1 MIDFITLIL
10 SLSATATLL
19 FGLVRFLD
27 KIGYPINGIYIL
39 EKIVCGFYLLPAIII
54 IGYVYT
60 YHTSD
65 TTVFLHTEDF
75 SYINYDGHLS
85 ELLLLKHDKM
95 LQTVNFV
102 VAIIWGLGFI
112 VFFVADLVRSMVLL
126 RTILKRCDQI
136 TDGYLMDLMVS
147 IKKDL
152 NLKGGIELYQSGNP
166 GGPFTT
172 GFFNMKI
179 VLPRMD
185 NSGDELAMLLR
196 HELIHCKR
204 HDVFMKILV
213 RFVQKV
219 HWFNPVIFFF
229 SRKFCEEC
237 EYTCDMEVVR
247 NYNREKRIQY
257 GELILKMA
265 GEYAMPKF
273 TIGFSENDFVFVE
286 RRLKYLMKKNVKK
299 GITMMI
305 TTAVFVATCP
315 VMTYAAVYGVGYTE
329 GIVIGKYDEHRSHEV
344 ENDFINNMVKW
355 ENSADMSEGDYIGN
369 LNLKG
374 ANNVD
379 TTLKGNGIGKF
390 SPVSMKAGSSIRIVV
405 YSDRESDSFQA
416 GIIAPDGKKYYSSS
430 VNGTVSQTFSI
441 DTNGSYTVYIEGQN
455 GSGGED
461 IHITGTIYVN
471 Y

>member
-19 FGLVRFLD
+19 FGLVRILD

-185 NSGDELAMLLR
+185 NSDDELAMLLR

-273 TIGFSENDFVFVE
+273 TIGFPENDFVFVE
-286 RRLKYLMKKNVKK
+286 RRLKYLMKK
-299 GITMMI
+299 
-305 TTAVFVATCP
+305 
-315 VMTYAAVYGVGYTE
+315 
-329 GIVIGKYDEHRSHEV
+329 R
-344 ENDFINNMVKW
+344 
-355 ENSADMSEGDYIGN
+355 
-369 LNLKG
+369 
-374 ANNVD
+374 
-379 TTLKGNGIGKF
+379 
-390 SPVSMKAGSSIRIVV
+390 
-405 YSDRESDSFQA
+405 
-416 GIIAPDGKKYYSSS
+416 
-430 VNGTVSQTFSI
+430 
-441 DTNGSYTVYIEGQN
+441 
-455 GSGGED
+455 
-461 IHITGTIYVN
+461 
-471 Y
+471 

>member
-1 MIDFITLIL
+1 MIDFITLIM
-10 SLSATATLL
+10 SLSVTATLL
-19 FGLVRFLD
+19 FGLVRILD
-27 KIGYPINGIYIL
+27 KIGYTINGIYIF
-39 EKIVCGFYLLPAIII
+39 EKIVCGFYLLPAIFI

-65 TTVFLHTEDF
+65 MTVFLHTEDF
-75 SYINYDGHLS
+75 SYINYEGHLS

-95 LQTVNFV
+95 LRTVNFV
-102 VAIIWGLGFI
+102 VAAIWMLGFI
-112 VFFVADLVRSMVLL
+112 VFFVGDLVRSMVLL
-126 RTILKRCDQI
+126 RNMLKQCDQLM
-136 TDGYLMDLMVS
+136 DGYLIDLMVT

-152 NLKGGIELYQSGNP
+152 NLKGGIKLYQSRNP
-166 GGPFTT
+166 GVPFTT

-185 NSGDELAMLLR
+185 SSDDELDMLLR

-204 HDVFMKILV
+204 HDVFMKTLV

-219 HWFNPVIFFF
+219 HWFNPVIFIF

-265 GEYAMPKF
+265 GENAMPKF
-273 TIGFSENDFVFVE
+273 TIGFSENNFVFVE
-286 RRLKYLMKKNVKK
+286 RRLKYLMKKSVKK
-299 GITMMI
+299 GIFMTI
-305 TTAVFVATCP
+305 TTAIFVAMCP
-315 VMTYAAVYGVGYTE
+315 VITYAAIYGVGYAE
-329 GIVIGKYDEHRSHEV
+329 GMAIGKYDEHRSKGV
-344 ENDFINNMVKW
+344 ENDFINDLVKW
-355 ENSADMSEGDYIGN
+355 ESSADISEGEYIGN
-369 LNLKG
+369 LNSRG

-379 TTLKGNGIGKF
+379 ITLRSNGTGKF
-390 SPVSMKAGSSIRIVV
+390 SPVSMTAGSSIRIVV
-405 YSDRESDSFQA
+405 YSDKESDSFRA

-430 VNGTVSQTFSI
+430 VNGAVSHTFSI
-441 DTNGSYTVYIEGQN
+441 DTSGSYTVYIEGRN

>member
-112 VFFVADLVRSMVLL
+112 VFFVADLVRSMILL

-152 NLKGGIELYQSGNP
+152 N
-166 GGPFTT
+166 
-172 GFFNMKI
+172 
-179 VLPRMD
+179 
-185 NSGDELAMLLR
+185 
-196 HELIHCKR
+196 
-204 HDVFMKILV
+204 
-213 RFVQKV
+213 
-219 HWFNPVIFFF
+219 
-229 SRKFCEEC
+229 
-237 EYTCDMEVVR
+237 
-247 NYNREKRIQY
+247 
-257 GELILKMA
+257 
-265 GEYAMPKF
+265 
-273 TIGFSENDFVFVE
+273 
-286 RRLKYLMKKNVKK
+286 
-299 GITMMI
+299 
-305 TTAVFVATCP
+305 
-315 VMTYAAVYGVGYTE
+315 
-329 GIVIGKYDEHRSHEV
+329 
-344 ENDFINNMVKW
+344 
-355 ENSADMSEGDYIGN
+355 
-369 LNLKG
+369 
-374 ANNVD
+374 
-379 TTLKGNGIGKF
+379 
-390 SPVSMKAGSSIRIVV
+390 
-405 YSDRESDSFQA
+405 
-416 GIIAPDGKKYYSSS
+416 
-430 VNGTVSQTFSI
+430 
-441 DTNGSYTVYIEGQN
+441 
-455 GSGGED
+455 
-461 IHITGTIYVN
+461 
-471 Y
+471 